1 MARKPRIHCPG
12 ALYHVISRG
21 NQRQDIFLDDKDLKT
36 FLAYLSEY
44 KTRYPFHLYAYSLM
58 ENHFHLLLKIEGTPL
73 SKIMQSLLFRYTR
86 YFNKRYGKVGH
97 LFQGRYKAILCDK
110 DAYLVELVR
119 YIHLNPVRSGV
130 VMDPEKYVWTSH
142 LDYLGKVKDGFI
154 EEDFVLGQFGGK
166 KSLARRR
173 YQRFVMEGLHSGH
186 QEKYYQVKD
195 QRILGE
201 DSFVDRIK
209 GEKGEREDAVYDIP
223 IEVIAQEVSRTTGI
237 DQDMLYSLTR
247 NREGAKGRSLV
258 AYLARVI
265 SGHLVTDVAR
275 HFQRSPMRMSQAII
289 QFEDRL
295 RKNDHLRKTIVKLKE
310 DLIRKGKKKYF
321 ITIA

>member
-1 MARKPRIHCPG
+1 MARKPRIHFPG

-21 NQRQDIFLDDKDLKT
+21 NQKQDIFLDDKDLKT
-36 FLAYLSEY
+36 FLSYLSEY
-44 KTRYPFHLYAYSLM
+44 KTRYPLHLYAYSLM
-58 ENHFHLLLKIEGTPL
+58 KNHFHLLLEVEGTPL
-73 SKIMQSLLFRYTR
+73 GKIMQSLLFRYTR

-110 DAYLVELVR
+110 DAYLVELAR
-119 YIHLNPVRSGV
+119 YIHLNPVRARV
-130 VMDPEKYVWTSH
+130 VTDPEKYLWTSH
-142 LDYLGKVKDGFI
+142 LGYLGKVKDGFI
-154 EEDFVLGQFGGK
+154 EEDFVLGQFGKK

-186 QEKYYQVKD
+186 QEKYYEVKD

-201 DSFVDRIK
+201 DSFVDRIEA
-209 GEKGEREDAVYDIP
+209 EKGERGDAVYDIP

-237 DQDMLYSLTR
+237 ARDRLYSLTR
-247 NREGAKGRSLV
+247 NREGAQGRSMV

-265 SGHLVTDVAR
+265 SGHMVTDVAR
-275 HFQRSPMRMSQAII
+275 HFHRSPMRISQAII
-289 QFEDRL
+289 QFEDEL
-295 RKNDHLRKTIVKLKE
+295 RKDEHLRKTIEKLKE
-310 DLIRKGKKKYF
+310 DLVKKGKKKYF